1 MLRLWDNLNNIEP
14 VSSVFIVLMNLTII
28 ERSMGLTYSVS
39 VNWVDELETRLS
51 TRARVSLK
59 IVTLIVQHVIG
70 ENRLVILN
78 YHALRRLT
86 CIRQLVLCIYD
97 L

>member
-1 MLRLWDNLNNIEP
+1 
-14 VSSVFIVLMNLTII
+14 MNLTII

-39 VNWVDELETRLS
+39 VNWVDELETRLIS

-70 ENRLVILN
+70 ENRLVILS
-78 YHALRRLT
+78 YYALRRLT
-86 CIRQLVLCIYD
+86 CSRQLVLCIYD